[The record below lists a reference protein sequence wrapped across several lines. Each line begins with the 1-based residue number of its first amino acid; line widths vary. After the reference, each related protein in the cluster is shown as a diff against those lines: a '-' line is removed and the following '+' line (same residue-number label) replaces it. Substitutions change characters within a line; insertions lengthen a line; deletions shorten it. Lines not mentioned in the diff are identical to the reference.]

1 MVRRT
6 DVRRGPSAAMSAT
19 LKRKTLRAL
28 LLPFQ
33 VQQDCWHWHEGHA
46 HRFACQ
52 ERADHPCGEIPLPAG
67 IAHRDVIGAG
77 VESPE
82 AAAGDEPRK
91 PSMRLFGGIN
101 THYSLPSNPTSDR
114 GKRQSAGLRKVSNAV
129 GSRPWPPYSKAL
141 PGFPKTGP
149 FHYDSNKF
157 GSSEIALRN
166 GLRLPGALGAKTASP
181 FQPQPVQPFQQRL

>member
-1 MVRRT
+1 MGGSLTPSLRTSHCLGVKTLAGEETQMVRRT

-129 GSRPWPPYSKAL
+129 GSRPWPPC
-141 PGFPKTGP
+141 
-149 FHYDSNKF
+149 
-157 GSSEIALRN
+157 
-166 GLRLPGALGAKTASP
+166 
-181 FQPQPVQPFQQRL
+181 FQ